1 MSNKREAILN
11 KVHYLGLQELVRR
24 VKAGVPV
31 NSNPADPVVVS
42 QRIAL
47 SINPEETATPKQI
60 AALKSAHE
68 KLWAKSTPL
77 IVQSDGRSFK
87 KRSW

>member
-11 KVHYLGLQELVRR
+11 RVHYLGLQELTRR
-24 VKAGVPV
+24 VKAGIPV
-31 NSNPADPVVVS
+31 NSNPASNPVDPVAIS
-42 QRIAL
+42 L
-47 SINPEETATPKQI
+47 SIDPEETATPKQI
-60 AALKSAHE
+60 AALKSAHA

-77 IVQSDGRSFK
+77 IVQSDGSFK